1 MASQDFGSAG
11 RCKAANR
18 GVWKGDANE
27 SDSFED
33 RIFM

>member
-1 MASQDFGSAG
+1 MASQAFGSAG
-11 RCKAANR
+11 HCKAANR
-18 GVWKGDANE
+18 GVWKGDTNE